1 MNNHDYDEGLS
12 NTEAGIYMTKMI
24 QQVIQTKL
32 KFLYAIG
39 SISSYEKTMI
49 KEHFVKYFLIFQI
62 YVLILAP

>member
-39 SISSYEKTMI
+39 SISSFEKTI
-49 KEHFVKYFLIFQI
+49 IRLLSLDTF
-62 YVLILAP
+62 